1 MRCVS
6 PRSARAGTAALLV
19 TLAGCS
25 SATGPPQDTRVIF
38 DGQTYTIH
46 APVKCVI
53 TAYGKLS
60 IGVSAD
66 RAKKLIAVVLN
77 RDPPFVVESVG
88 FRHDDV
94 RGYTNNSN
102 ELWATKGDNMYTI
115 SGRMPPE
122 EGETFWHQFKIDVI
136 CTQIEEYTPR
146 YRPRDNGPRPP
157 RSYY

>member
-19 TLAGCS
+19 TLVGCS
-25 SATGPPQDTRVIF
+25 SPSGPPQETRVVF

-46 APVKCVI
+46 APVDCAI
-53 TAYGKLS
+53 NARGKLTIS
-60 IGVSAD
+60 VRTD
-66 RAKKLIAVVLN
+66 RGKKLISVVLT
-77 RDPPFVVESVG
+77 RDPPFVVNSVG

-102 ELWATKGDNMYTI
+102 ELSAAKGDNMYTI
-115 SGRMPPE
+115 SGWMPPE
-122 EGETFWHQFKIDVI
+122 EGETLGHQFKIDVI
-136 CTQIEEYTPR
+136 CTQIEEYTTG
-146 YRPRDNGPRPP
+146 YRTPSHIPRPP